1 MVTSARSLNSTA
13 KRGAD
18 QSTSA
23 SARMIFC
30 FLCFLVALPDHFMQ
44 LCDRFVNP
52 ADLIDDP
59 FFDGLFSDENG
70 SEVFGQHT
78 GIEHQ
83 FFEAFSFCI
92 AMPGNKA

>member
-70 SEVFGQHT
+70 SEVLVSIPVSSISLRGVPFLHRN
-78 GIEHQ
+78 
-83 FFEAFSFCI
+83 AR
-92 AMPGNKA
+92 K